1 MGKFS
6 ELVNMLQI
14 GESITD
20 SRSGHSGE
28 LRMRERFP
36 STYQW
41 DETSASGMI
50 RDRISPGLARFIE
63 AQQFFFIATA
73 SMQGH
78 CDASFRGREYSTFG
92 KPLPTVWVVDEFHLV
107 FPDYPGNGL
116 YNSLGNIAENPH
128 IGMLFMDF
136 QHQRRARVNGKA
148 AIVPADAEV
157 RETWPMAQAVVVVRV
172 EQAYAN
178 CRARIPKLT
187 VAPESDLAE

>member
-1 MGKFS
+1 MGKFT
-6 ELVNMLQI
+6 ELVNKLEI
-14 GESITD
+14 GESIAD

-36 STYQW
+36 SAHQW
-41 DETSASGMI
+41 NEASANGMI
-50 RDRISPGLARFIE
+50 RDRIPLGLARFIE
-63 AQQFFFIATA
+63 EQQFFFIATA
-73 SMQGH
+73 NMQGH
-78 CDASFRGREYSTFG
+78 CDASFRGREYSAFG
-92 KPLPTVWVVDEFHLV
+92 KPLPAALVVDEFHLI

-136 QHQRRARVNGKA
+136 QRQRRARVNGKA
-148 AIVPADAEV
+148 TIVPADAEV

-172 EQAYAN
+172 EQAYPN
-178 CRARIPKLT
+178 CPARIPKLT